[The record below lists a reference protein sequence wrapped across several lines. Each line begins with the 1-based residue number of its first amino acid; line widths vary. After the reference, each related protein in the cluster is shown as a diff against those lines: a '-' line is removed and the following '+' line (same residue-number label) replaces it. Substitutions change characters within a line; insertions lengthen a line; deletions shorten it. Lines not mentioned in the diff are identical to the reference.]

1 MCVKC
6 VKIIPPD
13 PRVKLEQV
21 RGELEKEI
29 FDKKLN
35 AEIPRFF
42 GELKDQA
49 RPQLL
54 LKGPPTP
61 EEFSEG
67 TRRLIEAAGLQVPP
81 STDSSNNN
89 SPQEKK

>member
-1 MCVKC
+1 
-6 VKIIPPD
+6 
-13 PRVKLEQV
+13 LEHV
-21 RGELEKEI
+21 REELEKEI

-35 AEIPRFF
+35 AEIPKFF

-81 STDSSNNN
+81 STDSRNNHP
-89 SPQEKK
+89 PQEKK